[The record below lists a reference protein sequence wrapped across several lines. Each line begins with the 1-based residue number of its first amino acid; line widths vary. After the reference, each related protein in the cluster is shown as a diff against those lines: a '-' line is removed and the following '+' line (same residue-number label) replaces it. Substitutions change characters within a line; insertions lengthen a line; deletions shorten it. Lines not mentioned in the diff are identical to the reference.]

1 MQVFFLFLAA
11 ILLGFAWLSPF
22 HYNPWVMFSSEM
34 STFAAGL
41 SVLAVLFYQNIKI
54 PRAQL
59 LLLPFTLIPVVQWAF
74 GLVFDFSTALLS
86 SLYLLGFWFMVLAG
100 YNLSLDQKK
109 RDQIFSGFS
118 LLIIIT
124 SLFTSLIAIFQW
136 LNIES
141 HLIYTLHLIGNRPY
155 GNFGQPNNM
164 ATFLIIGLLGCL
176 YLYEK
181 HKVTLWLLLPSALII
196 LFTIALSQ
204 SRTSWIVFPFL
215 LIYWMVK
222 QFGKQKRFRFV
233 QGLLWCLAFFLI
245 AGLILPYITQFIEFS
260 TNTEITET
268 SSFVARAGSGH
279 ERIGMWIQI
288 LHAIAQQPWL
298 GYGWSQTSVAV
309 VDSIQYGT
317 VHVWFNS
324 AHNVLLDIIIW
335 NGIPIGI
342 VIIAYFACWF
352 VWLNQQAKETISII
366 AIMMVC
372 TVLIHA
378 MLEFPQRYAYFL
390 LTCGFLLG
398 IIQAQTPVL
407 KGIVLN
413 KQVLRLIWGIS
424 VILLVA
430 IWRDYNVYVTN
441 SNLLFKNKQPNAEI
455 LGSNQIFILTQF
467 EQRLKWIEMKPE
479 TTLSDADLAVW
490 GNFVKNKATPYNL
503 RKYAQ
508 LLAYN
513 GKVEQAEQQI
523 FILQHLYRQQ
533 ITLAEIGR
541 AHV

>member
-11 ILLGFAWLSPF
+11 ILLGSAWLSPF

-41 SVLAVLFYQNIKI
+41 SVLAALFYQNIKI
-54 PRAQL
+54 PRAQI
-59 LLLPFTLIPVVQWAF
+59 LLLPFTLIPIVQWGC
-74 GLVFDFSTALLS
+74 GLVFDLSTALLS
-86 SLYLLGFWFMVLAG
+86 TFYLLGFWFMVLAG

-118 LLIIIT
+118 LLVIIT

-181 HKVTLWLLLPSALII
+181 NKVTVWLLLPSALII

-215 LIYWMVK
+215 FIYWVVK

-335 NGIPIGI
+335 NGIPISI
-342 VIIAYFACWF
+342 VIIAYFTCWF
-352 VWLNQQAKETISII
+352 LWLNQQAKETISII

-424 VILLVA
+424 LILLLA

-441 SNLLFKNKQPNAEI
+441 SNLLFKNKQPNAEV
-455 LGSNQIFILTQF
+455 LGSNQIFVLTQF

-490 GNFVKNKATPYNL
+490 SNFVKNKATPYNL

-533 ITLAEIGR
+533 ITLAELLKDK
-541 AHV
+541 

>member
-22 HYNPWVMFSSEM
+22 HYNPWVMFSSEI

-41 SVLAVLFYQNIKI
+41 SVLAALFYHHIKI
-54 PRAQL
+54 PRAQI
-59 LLLPFTLIPVVQWAF
+59 LLLPFTLIPIVQWGC
-74 GLVFDFSTALLS
+74 GLVFDLSTALLS
-86 SLYLLGFWFMVLAG
+86 TLYLLGFWFMVLAG

-118 LLIIIT
+118 LLVIIT

-181 HKVTLWLLLPSALII
+181 NKVTVWLLLPSALII

-215 LIYWMVK
+215 LIYWIVK

-342 VIIAYFACWF
+342 VIIAYFTCWF
-352 VWLNQQAKETISII
+352 LWLNQQAKETISII

-424 VILLVA
+424 LILLLA

-441 SNLLFKNKQPNAEI
+441 SNLLFKNKQPNAEV
-455 LGSNQIFILTQF
+455 LGSNQIFVLTQF

-513 GKVEQAEQQI
+513 GKVEQAKQQI

-533 ITLAEIGR
+533 ITLAELLKNK
-541 AHV
+541 

>member
-22 HYNPWVMFSSEM
+22 HYNPWVMFSSEI

-41 SVLAVLFYQNIKI
+41 SVLAALFYQNIKI
-54 PRAQL
+54 PRAQI
-59 LLLPFTLIPVVQWAF
+59 LLLPFTLIPIVQWGC
-74 GLVFDFSTALLS
+74 GLVFDLSTALLS
-86 SLYLLGFWFMVLAG
+86 TFYLLGFWFMVLAG

-118 LLIIIT
+118 LLVIIT

-181 HKVTLWLLLPSALII
+181 NKATVWLLLPSALII

-215 LIYWMVK
+215 LIYWIVR

-324 AHNVLLDIIIW
+324 AHNILLDIIIW
-335 NGIPIGI
+335 NGIPISI

-352 VWLNQQAKETISII
+352 LWVNQQAKETISII

-407 KGIVLN
+407 KGNVLN

-424 VILLVA
+424 LILLLA

-441 SNLLFKNKQPNAEI
+441 SNLLFKNKQPNAEV
-455 LGSNQIFILTQF
+455 LGSNQIFVLTQF

-533 ITLAEIGR
+533 ITLAELLKNK
-541 AHV
+541 

>member
-41 SVLAVLFYQNIKI
+41 SVLAALFYQNIKI

-59 LLLPFTLIPVVQWAF
+59 LLLPFILIPIVQWAF
-74 GLVFDFSTALLS
+74 GLIFDFSTALLS
-86 SLYLLGFWFMVLAG
+86 TLYLLGFWFMVLAG

-118 LLIIIT
+118 LLVIIT

-181 HKVTLWLLLPSALII
+181 NKVTVWLLLPSALII

-215 LIYWMVK
+215 FIYWVVK

-342 VIIAYFACWF
+342 VIIAYFTCWF
-352 VWLNQQAKETISII
+352 LWLNQQAKETISII

-424 VILLVA
+424 LILLLA

-441 SNLLFKNKQPNAEI
+441 SNLLFKNKQPNAEV
-455 LGSNQIFILTQF
+455 LGSNQIFVLTQF

-533 ITLAEIGR
+533 ITLAELLKDK
-541 AHV
+541 

>member
-22 HYNPWVMFSSEM
+22 HYNPWVMFSSEI

-41 SVLAVLFYQNIKI
+41 SVLAALFYHHIKI
-54 PRAQL
+54 PRAQI
-59 LLLPFTLIPVVQWAF
+59 LLLPFTLIPIVQWGC
-74 GLVFDFSTALLS
+74 GLVFDLSTALLS
-86 SLYLLGFWFMVLAG
+86 TLYLLGFWFMVLAG

-118 LLIIIT
+118 LLVIIT

-181 HKVTLWLLLPSALII
+181 NKVTVWLLLPSALII

-215 LIYWMVK
+215 FIYWVVK

-342 VIIAYFACWF
+342 VIIAYFTCWF
-352 VWLNQQAKETISII
+352 LWLNQQAKETISII

-413 KQVLRLIWGIS
+413 KQVLRLIWGVS
-424 VILLVA
+424 LILLLA

-441 SNLLFKNKQPNAEI
+441 SNLLFKNKQPNAEV
-455 LGSNQIFILTQF
+455 LGSNQIFVLTQF

-533 ITLAEIGR
+533 ITLAELLKDK
-541 AHV
+541 

>member
-1 MQVFFLFLAA
+1 
-11 ILLGFAWLSPF
+11 
-22 HYNPWVMFSSEM
+22 MFSSEI

-41 SVLAVLFYQNIKI
+41 SVLAALFYQNIKI
-54 PRAQL
+54 PRAQI
-59 LLLPFTLIPVVQWAF
+59 LLLPFTLIPIVQWGC
-74 GLVFDFSTALLS
+74 GLVFDLSTALLS
-86 SLYLLGFWFMVLAG
+86 TFYLLGFWFMVLAG

-118 LLIIIT
+118 LLVIIT

-181 HKVTLWLLLPSALII
+181 NKVTVWLLLPSALII

-215 LIYWMVK
+215 FIYWVVK

-288 LHAIAQQPWL
+288 LHGIAQQPWL

-342 VIIAYFACWF
+342 VIIAYFTCWF
-352 VWLNQQAKETISII
+352 LWLNQQAKETISII

-372 TVLIHA
+372 TVLIHT

-424 VILLVA
+424 LILLLA

-441 SNLLFKNKQPNAEI
+441 SNLLFKNKQPNAEV
-455 LGSNQIFILTQF
+455 LGSNQIFVLTQF

-533 ITLAEIGR
+533 ITLAELLKDK
-541 AHV
+541 

>member
-22 HYNPWVMFSSEM
+22 HYNPWVMFSSEI

-41 SVLAVLFYQNIKI
+41 SVLAALFYHHIKI
-54 PRAQL
+54 PRAQI
-59 LLLPFTLIPVVQWAF
+59 LLLPFTLIPIVQWGC
-74 GLVFDFSTALLS
+74 GLVFDLSTALLS
-86 SLYLLGFWFMVLAG
+86 TLYLLGFWFMVLAG

-118 LLIIIT
+118 LLVIIT

-181 HKVTLWLLLPSALII
+181 NKVTVWLLLPSALII

-215 LIYWMVK
+215 LIYWIVK

-342 VIIAYFACWF
+342 VIIAYFTCWF
-352 VWLNQQAKETISII
+352 LWLNQQAKETISII

-424 VILLVA
+424 LILLLA

-441 SNLLFKNKQPNAEI
+441 SNLLFKNKQPNAEV
-455 LGSNQIFILTQF
+455 LGSNQIFVLTQF

-533 ITLAEIGR
+533 ITLAELLKDK
-541 AHV
+541 

>member
-22 HYNPWVMFSSEM
+22 HYNPWVMFSSEI

-41 SVLAVLFYQNIKI
+41 SVLAALFYHHIKI
-54 PRAQL
+54 PRAQI
-59 LLLPFTLIPVVQWAF
+59 LLLPFTLIPIVQWGC
-74 GLVFDFSTALLS
+74 GLVFDLSTALLS
-86 SLYLLGFWFMVLAG
+86 TFYLLGFWFMILAG

-181 HKVTLWLLLPSALII
+181 YKVTLWLLLPSALII

-298 GYGWSQTSVAV
+298 GYGWSHTSVAV

-424 VILLVA
+424 LILLLA

-441 SNLLFKNKQPNAEI
+441 SNLLFKNKQPNAEV
-455 LGSNQIFILTQF
+455 LGSNQIFVLTQF

-533 ITLAEIGR
+533 ITLAELLKDK
-541 AHV
+541 

>member
-467 EQRLKWIEMKPE
+467 EQRLKWI
-479 TTLSDADLAVW
+479 
-490 GNFVKNKATPYNL
+490 
-503 RKYAQ
+503 
-508 LLAYN
+508 
-513 GKVEQAEQQI
+513 
-523 FILQHLYRQQ
+523 
-533 ITLAEIGR
+533 
-541 AHV
+541 

>member
-22 HYNPWVMFSSEM
+22 HYNPWVMFSSEI

-41 SVLAVLFYQNIKI
+41 SVLAALFYHHIKI
-54 PRAQL
+54 PRAQI
-59 LLLPFTLIPVVQWAF
+59 LLLPFTLIPIVQWGC
-74 GLVFDFSTALLS
+74 GLVFDLSTALLS
-86 SLYLLGFWFMVLAG
+86 TFYLLGFWFMILAG

-324 AHNVLLDIIIW
+324 AHNILLDIIIW
-335 NGIPIGI
+335 NGIPISI

-352 VWLNQQAKETISII
+352 LWLNQQAKETISII

-407 KGIVLN
+407 KGNVLN

-424 VILLVA
+424 LILLLA

-441 SNLLFKNKQPNAEI
+441 SNLLFKNKQPNAEV
-455 LGSNQIFILTQF
+455 LGSNQIFVLTQF

-533 ITLAEIGR
+533 ITLAELLKNK
-541 AHV
+541 

>member
-22 HYNPWVMFSSEM
+22 HYSPWVMFSSEV
-34 STFAAGL
+34 STFGAGL
-41 SVLAVLFYQNIKI
+41 CVLAALIQQNIKI

-59 LLLPFTLIPVVQWAF
+59 LLLPFIFIPIVQWGF
-74 GLVFDFSTALLS
+74 DLVFDLSTALLS
-86 SLYLLGFWFMVLAG
+86 SFYLLGFWFMVLAG
-100 YNLSLDQKK
+100 YNLSLDQQK

-118 LLIIIT
+118 LLVIIVSLTT
-124 SLFTSLIAIFQW
+124 SFIAICQW

-141 HLIYTLHLIGNRPY
+141 HIPYVLKLLGNRPY

-181 HKVTLWLLLPSALII
+181 NKVTIWLLLPSALII
-196 LFTIALSQ
+196 LFTVALSQ
-204 SRTSWIVFPFL
+204 SRTSWIVLPFL
-215 LIYWMVK
+215 LIYWMIK
-222 QFGKQKRFRFV
+222 QFKNQKRFGLA
-233 QGLLWCLAFFLI
+233 QGFLWCLTFFLI

-260 TNTEITET
+260 TNTQITET
-268 SSFVARAGSGH
+268 STFVARAGSGH
-279 ERIGMWIQI
+279 ERVGMWIQI
-288 LHAIAQQPWL
+288 LHAIAQQPWA

-324 AHNVLLDIIIW
+324 AHNVLLDLIIW
-335 NGIPIGI
+335 NGIPLGA
-342 VIIAYFACWF
+342 VVIAYFACWF
-352 VWLNQQAKETISII
+352 VWLNQQAKNTISIV

-398 IIQAQTPVL
+398 IVQAQVPVL
-407 KGIVLN
+407 KGVVLN
-413 KQVLRLIWGIS
+413 KHLLRLIWTVSLLLIIA
-424 VILLVA
+424 IL
-430 IWRDYNVYVTN
+430 RDYNVYVLN
-441 SNLLFKNKQPNAEI
+441 SDLLFSNKRPNAEFMGSRNI
-455 LGSNQIFILTQF
+455 LVLTQF
-467 EQRLKWIEMKPE
+467 DKRLKWIELNPE
-479 TTLSDADLAVW
+479 TKLPEADLVEW
-490 GNFVKNKATPYNL
+490 GNSVKNKATPYNL
-503 RKYAQ
+503 RKYAK

-523 FILQHLYRQQ
+523 FILQHLYKQK
-533 ITLAEIGR
+533 ITLPDLLKEK
-541 AHV
+541 

>member
-11 ILLGFAWLSPF
+11 ILLSFAWLSPF
-22 HYNPWVMFSSEM
+22 HYSPWVMFSSEV
-34 STFAAGL
+34 STFGAGL
-41 SVLAVLFYQNIKI
+41 CVLAALIQQNIKI

-59 LLLPFTLIPVVQWAF
+59 LLLPFTLIPIVQWGF
-74 GLVFDFSTALLS
+74 GLVFDLSTALLS
-86 SLYLLGFWFMVLAG
+86 TFYLLGFWFMVLAG

-118 LLIIIT
+118 LLVIIT
-124 SLFTSLIAIFQW
+124 SLLTSLIAIFQW

-141 HLIYTLHLIGNRPY
+141 HLIYILHLIGNRPY

-181 HKVTLWLLLPSALII
+181 NKVTLWLLLPSALII

-215 LIYWMVK
+215 FIYWVVK
-222 QFGKQKRFRFV
+222 QFKKQKRFGFT
-233 QGLLWCLAFFLI
+233 QGFLWCLAFFLI

-288 LHAIAQQPWL
+288 LHAIAKQPWL

-335 NGIPIGI
+335 NGIPLGA
-342 VIIAYFACWF
+342 VIITYFVFWF
-352 VWLNQQAKETISII
+352 LWLNQQAKNTISII
-366 AIMMVC
+366 AIMMVSA
-372 TVLIHA
+372 VLIHA
-378 MLEFPQRYAYFL
+378 MFEFPQRYAYFL

-398 IIQAQTPVL
+398 IVQAQTPVL
-407 KGIVLN
+407 KGIILN
-413 KQVLRLIWGIS
+413 KHLLRLSWVVSLLLIIA
-424 VILLVA
+424 IL
-430 IWRDYNVYVTN
+430 RDYNVYVLN
-441 SNLLFKNKQPNAEI
+441 SNLLFNNKRPNAEFM
-455 LGSNQIFILTQF
+455 GSGKIFVLTQF
-467 EQRLKWIEMKPE
+467 EQRLRWIELNPR
-479 TTLSDADLAVW
+479 TTLSENDLVEW
-490 GNFVKNKATPYNL
+490 GNLVKNKATPYNL
-503 RKYAQ
+503 RKYAK

-513 GKVEQAEQQI
+513 GKVEQAQQQI
-523 FILQHLYRQQ
+523 LILQHLYKQK
-533 ITLAEIGR
+533 ITLSELLKEK
-541 AHV
+541 

>member
-41 SVLAVLFYQNIKI
+41 SVLAALFYQNIKI

-59 LLLPFTLIPVVQWAF
+59 LLLPFILIPIVQWAF
-74 GLVFDFSTALLS
+74 GLIFDFSTALLS
-86 SLYLLGFWFMVLAG
+86 TFYLLGFWFMVLAG

-118 LLIIIT
+118 LLVIIT

-181 HKVTLWLLLPSALII
+181 NKVTLWLLLPSALII

-413 KQVLRLIWGIS
+413 KQVLRLIWGVS
-424 VILLVA
+424 LILLLA

-441 SNLLFKNKQPNAEI
+441 SNLLFKNKQPNAEVF
-455 LGSNQIFILTQF
+455 GSNQIFVLTQF

-533 ITLAEIGR
+533 ITLAELLKNK
-541 AHV
+541 

>member
-22 HYNPWVMFSSEM
+22 HYNPWVMFSSEI

-41 SVLAVLFYQNIKI
+41 SVLAALFYHHIKI
-54 PRAQL
+54 PRAQI
-59 LLLPFTLIPVVQWAF
+59 LLLPFTLIPIVQWGC
-74 GLVFDFSTALLS
+74 GLVFDLSTALLS
-86 SLYLLGFWFMVLAG
+86 TFYLLGFWFMILAG

-533 ITLAEIGR
+533 ITLAELLKNK
-541 AHV
+541 

>member
-22 HYNPWVMFSSEM
+22 HYNPWVMFSSEI

-41 SVLAVLFYQNIKI
+41 SVLAALFYHHIKI
-54 PRAQL
+54 PRAQI
-59 LLLPFTLIPVVQWAF
+59 LLLPFTLIPIVQWGC
-74 GLVFDFSTALLS
+74 GLVFDLSTALLS
-86 SLYLLGFWFMVLAG
+86 TFYLLGFWFMILAG

-324 AHNVLLDIIIW
+324 AHNILLDLIIW
-335 NGIPIGI
+335 NGIPISI
-342 VIIAYFACWF
+342 VIIAYFTCWF
-352 VWLNQQAKETISII
+352 LWLNQQAKETISII

-424 VILLVA
+424 LILLLA

-441 SNLLFKNKQPNAEI
+441 SNLLFKNKQPNAEV
-455 LGSNQIFILTQF
+455 LGSNQIFVLTQF

-533 ITLAEIGR
+533 ITLAELLKNK
-541 AHV
+541 

>member
-22 HYNPWVMFSSEM
+22 HYNPWVMFSSEI

-41 SVLAVLFYQNIKI
+41 SVLAALFYQNIKI
-54 PRAQL
+54 PRAQI
-59 LLLPFTLIPVVQWAF
+59 LLLPFTLIPIVQWGC
-74 GLVFDFSTALLS
+74 GLVFDLSTALLS
-86 SLYLLGFWFMVLAG
+86 TFYLLGFWFMVLAG

-118 LLIIIT
+118 LLVIIT

-181 HKVTLWLLLPSALII
+181 NKVTVWLLLPSALII

-215 LIYWMVK
+215 FIYWVVK

-335 NGIPIGI
+335 NGIPISI
-342 VIIAYFACWF
+342 VIIAYFTCWF
-352 VWLNQQAKETISII
+352 LWLNQQAKETISII

-424 VILLVA
+424 LILLLA

-441 SNLLFKNKQPNAEI
+441 SNLLFKNKQPNAEV
-455 LGSNQIFILTQF
+455 LGSNQIFVLTQF

-533 ITLAEIGR
+533 ITLAELLKDK
-541 AHV
+541 

>member
-41 SVLAVLFYQNIKI
+41 SVLAALFYQNIKI

-59 LLLPFTLIPVVQWAF
+59 LLLPFILIPIVQWAF
-74 GLVFDFSTALLS
+74 GLIFDFSTALLS
-86 SLYLLGFWFMVLAG
+86 TLYLLGFWFMVLAG

-118 LLIIIT
+118 LLVIIT

-164 ATFLIIGLLGCL
+164 ASFLIIGLLGCL

-181 HKVTLWLLLPSALII
+181 NKVTLWLLLPSALII

-413 KQVLRLIWGIS
+413 KQVLRLIWGVS
-424 VILLVA
+424 LILLLA

-441 SNLLFKNKQPNAEI
+441 SNLLFKNKQPNAEVF
-455 LGSNQIFILTQF
+455 GSNQIFVLTQF

-533 ITLAEIGR
+533 ITLAELLKNK
-541 AHV
+541 

>member
-41 SVLAVLFYQNIKI
+41 SVLAALFYQNIKI

-59 LLLPFTLIPVVQWAF
+59 FLLPFILIPVVQWAF
-74 GLVFDFSTALLS
+74 GLVFDLSTALLS
-86 SLYLLGFWFMVLAG
+86 TFYLLGFWFMVLAG

-109 RDQIFSGFS
+109 RDQIFTGFS
-118 LLIIIT
+118 LLLIIVSIAT
-124 SLFTSLIAIFQW
+124 SFIAICQW

-141 HLIYTLHLIGNRPY
+141 HFVHMLHLIGNRPY

-342 VIIAYFACWF
+342 VIIAYFACWS

-424 VILLVA
+424 LILLLA

-441 SNLLFKNKQPNAEI
+441 SNLLFKNKQPNAEV
-455 LGSNQIFILTQF
+455 LGSNQIFVLTQF

-513 GKVEQAEQQI
+513 GKVEQAKQQI

-533 ITLAEIGR
+533 ITLAELLKNK
-541 AHV
+541 

>member
-22 HYNPWVMFSSEM
+22 HYNPWVMFSSEIN
-34 STFAAGL
+34 TFTAGL
-41 SVLAVLFYQNIKI
+41 SVLAALFYQNIKI
-54 PRAQL
+54 PRAQI
-59 LLLPFTLIPVVQWAF
+59 LLLPFTLIPIVQWGC
-74 GLVFDFSTALLS
+74 GLVFDLSTALLS
-86 SLYLLGFWFMVLAG
+86 TFYLLGFWFMVLAG

-118 LLIIIT
+118 LLVIIT

-181 HKVTLWLLLPSALII
+181 NKVTVWLLLPSALII

-215 LIYWMVK
+215 FIYWVVK

-342 VIIAYFACWF
+342 VIIAYFTCWF
-352 VWLNQQAKETISII
+352 LWLNQQAKETISII

-424 VILLVA
+424 LILLLA

-441 SNLLFKNKQPNAEI
+441 SNLLFKNKQPNAEV
-455 LGSNQIFILTQF
+455 LGSNQIFVLTQF

-533 ITLAEIGR
+533 ITLAELLKDK
-541 AHV
+541 

>member
-41 SVLAVLFYQNIKI
+41 SVLAALFYQNIKI

-59 LLLPFTLIPVVQWAF
+59 LLLPFILIPIVQWAF
-74 GLVFDFSTALLS
+74 GLIFDFSTALLS
-86 SLYLLGFWFMVLAG
+86 TLYLLGFWFMVLAG

-118 LLIIIT
+118 LLVIIT

-181 HKVTLWLLLPSALII
+181 NKVTLWLLLPSALII

-204 SRTSWIVFPFL
+204 SRTSWVVFPFL

-413 KQVLRLIWGIS
+413 KQVLRLIWGVS
-424 VILLVA
+424 LILLLA

-441 SNLLFKNKQPNAEI
+441 SNLLFKNKQPNAEVF
-455 LGSNQIFILTQF
+455 GSNQIFVLTQF

-533 ITLAEIGR
+533 ITLAELLKNK
-541 AHV
+541 

>member
-11 ILLGFAWLSPF
+11 ILLGSAWLSPF
-22 HYNPWVMFSSEM
+22 HYSPWVMFSSEV
-34 STFAAGL
+34 STFGAGL
-41 SVLAVLFYQNIKI
+41 CVLISLLQQNIKI
-54 PRAQL
+54 PRAQI
-59 LLLPFTLIPVVQWAF
+59 LLLPFTLIPIVQWGC
-74 GLVFDFSTALLS
+74 GLVFDLSTALLS
-86 SLYLLGFWFMVLAG
+86 TFYLLGFWFMVLAG

-118 LLIIIT
+118 LLVIIT

-181 HKVTLWLLLPSALII
+181 NKVTVWLLLPSALII

-215 LIYWMVK
+215 FIYWVVK

-342 VIIAYFACWF
+342 VIIAYFTCWF
-352 VWLNQQAKETISII
+352 LWLNQQAKETISII

-424 VILLVA
+424 LILLLA

-441 SNLLFKNKQPNAEI
+441 SNLLFKNKQPNAEV
-455 LGSNQIFILTQF
+455 LGSNQIFVLTQL

-533 ITLAEIGR
+533 ITLAELLKNK
-541 AHV
+541 

>member
-22 HYNPWVMFSSEM
+22 HYSPWVMFSSEV
-34 STFAAGL
+34 STFGAGL
-41 SVLAVLFYQNIKI
+41 CVLAALIQQNIKI

-59 LLLPFTLIPVVQWAF
+59 FLLPFTFIPMVQWGF
-74 GLVFDFSTALLS
+74 GLVFDLSTALLS
-86 SLYLLGFWFMVLAG
+86 TFYLLGFWFMVVAG
-100 YNLSLDQKK
+100 YNLSLGQQK

-118 LLIIIT
+118 LLTIIV
-124 SLFTSLIAIFQW
+124 SIATCFISICQW
-136 LNIES
+136 LNVES
-141 HLIYTLHLIGNRPY
+141 HFVHMLHLIGNRPY

-181 HKVTLWLLLPSALII
+181 NKVTLWLLLPSALII

-215 LIYWMVK
+215 FIYWVIK
-222 QFGKQKRFRFV
+222 QFKKQKRFGFT
-233 QGLLWCLAFFLI
+233 QGFLWCLAFFLI

-335 NGIPIGI
+335 NGIPLGA
-342 VIIAYFACWF
+342 VIITYFVFWF
-352 VWLNQQAKETISII
+352 LWLNQQAKNTISII

-372 TVLIHA
+372 AVLIHA
-378 MLEFPQRYAYFL
+378 MFEFPQRYAYFL

-398 IIQAQTPVL
+398 IVQAQTPVL
-407 KGIVLN
+407 KGIVLS
-413 KQVLRLIWGIS
+413 KHLFRLTWVVGLLLIIA
-424 VILLVA
+424 IL
-430 IWRDYNVYVTN
+430 RDYNVYVLN
-441 SNLLFKNKQPNAEI
+441 SNLLFNNKRPNAEFM
-455 LGSNQIFILTQF
+455 GSDKIFVLTQF
-467 EQRLKWIEMKPE
+467 EQRLRWIELNPR
-479 TTLSDADLAVW
+479 TTFSENDLVEW
-490 GNFVKNKATPYNL
+490 GNLVKNKATPYNL
-503 RKYAQ
+503 RKYAK

-513 GKVEQAEQQI
+513 GKVEQAQQQI
-523 FILQHLYRQQ
+523 FILQHLYKQK
-533 ITLAEIGR
+533 ITLSELLKEK
-541 AHV
+541 

>member
-533 ITLAEIGR
+533 ITLAELLKK
-541 AHV
+541 